1 MIRGIGTDIVSIER
15 MARSYARFGE
25 RLCRRLVHVT
35 ECRDCLHRTDAA
47 ACLARRFAAK
57 EALVKALGT
66 GFRAGIRPTDIA
78 VIHDELGK
86 PAFSLHGEVA
96 HLVERQGIHTIHLS
110 IADEREFAVA
120 FVVLEGNAF

>member
-15 MARSYARFGE
+15 MARSLARFGD
-25 RLCRRLVHVT
+25 RLCRRLVHDS
-35 ECRDCLHRTDAA
+35 ECRECLERPDAA

-78 VIHDELGK
+78 VTHDELGK
-86 PAFSLHGEVA
+86 PVFRLYGEVA
-96 HLVERQGIHTIHLS
+96 RIVERIGVHAIHLS
-110 IADEREFAVA
+110 ISDEREFAVA
-120 FVVLEGNAF
+120 FVVLEGGVA